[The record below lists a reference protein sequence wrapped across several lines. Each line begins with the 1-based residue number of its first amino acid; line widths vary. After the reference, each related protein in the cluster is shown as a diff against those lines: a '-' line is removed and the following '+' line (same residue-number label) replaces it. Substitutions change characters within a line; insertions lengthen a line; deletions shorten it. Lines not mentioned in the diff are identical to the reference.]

1 MPISRVAEAGTG
13 DSASGLARSL
23 HPERAMSTLRT
34 DDCGIVT
41 ACPSCGKKNRI
52 AFSRVDQPA
61 RCAECHKDLPST
73 AEPVDV
79 GTSAQFDAL
88 VADSPLP
95 VLVDFWAAWCGPC
108 RMVAPQIAEV
118 AKRNGGR
125 MVVAKVDTDAVQD
138 LAARMGIK
146 SIPTLAVFAK
156 GKEAARTAGAMMA
169 DNIEAFV
176 QQAIR

>member
-1 MPISRVAEAGTG
+1 
-13 DSASGLARSL
+13 
-23 HPERAMSTLRT
+23 MSTLRT
-34 DDCGIVT
+34 DDRGIVL

-52 AFSRVDQPA
+52 AFGRLNQPA
-61 RCAECHKDLPST
+61 RCAECHTDLPAP
-73 AEPVDV
+73 AEPIDV
-79 GTSAQFDAL
+79 ATSAQFDAL
-88 VADSPLP
+88 VAESPVP

-146 SIPTLAVFAK
+146 SIPTLAVFTN
-156 GKEAARTAGAMMA
+156 GKEASRAAGAMMA

>member
-1 MPISRVAEAGTG
+1 
-13 DSASGLARSL
+13 
-23 HPERAMSTLRT
+23 MSTLRT
-34 DDCGIVT
+34 DDLGIVT
-41 ACPSCGKKNRI
+41 PCRSCGKNNRI
-52 AFSRVDQPA
+52 AFGRLNQPA
-61 RCAECHKDLPST
+61 RCAECHADLPST
-73 AEPVDV
+73 AEPVEV
-79 GTSAQFDAL
+79 ATSAQFDAL
-88 VADSPLP
+88 VAGSPVP

-108 RMVAPQIAEV
+108 RMVAPQVAEV
-118 AKRNGGR
+118 ARRHGGTL
-125 MVVAKVDTDAVQD
+125 VVAKVDTDAVQD

>member
-1 MPISRVAEAGTG
+1 
-13 DSASGLARSL
+13 
-23 HPERAMSTLRT
+23 MSTLQT
-34 DDCGIVT
+34 DDRGIVI

-52 AFSRVDQPA
+52 AFGLVDQSA
-61 RCAECHKDLPST
+61 RCAECHKDLPSP

-88 VADSPLP
+88 VAGSPVP

-118 AKRNGGR
+118 ARRNSGK

-138 LAARMGIK
+138 LAARMGIR
-146 SIPTLAVFAK
+146 SIPTLAVFTN
-156 GKEAARTAGAMMA
+156 GKEASRASGAMMA

-176 QQAIR
+176 QQAVR

>member
-1 MPISRVAEAGTG
+1 M
-13 DSASGLARSL
+13 AS
-23 HPERAMSTLRT
+23 LRT
-34 DDCGIVT
+34 DDRGIVL
-41 ACPSCGKKNRI
+41 ACPSCGKENRI
-52 AFSRVDQPA
+52 AFDRLNMPA
-61 RCAECHKDLPST
+61 RCAECHTDLPSP
-73 AEPVDV
+73 AEPVEV

-88 VADSPLP
+88 VAGSPLP

-118 AKRNGGR
+118 ARRNGGK

-146 SIPTLAVFAK
+146 SIPTLAVFAN
-156 GKEAARTAGAMMA
+156 GKEASRAAGAMMA
-169 DNIEAFV
+169 DSIEAFV

>member
-1 MPISRVAEAGTG
+1 MA
-13 DSASGLARSL
+13 
-23 HPERAMSTLRT
+23 TLRT
-34 DDCGIVT
+34 DELGVVI
-41 ACPSCGKKNRI
+41 ACPSCSKKNRI
-52 AFSRVDQPA
+52 AFGRINQSA
-61 RCAECHKDLPST
+61 RCAECHTDLPSP
-73 AEPVDV
+73 AEPVEV
-79 GTSAQFDAL
+79 ATSAQFDAM
-88 VADSPLP
+88 VAGSPVP

-118 AKRNGGR
+118 ARRRGGTLL
-125 MVVAKVDTDAVQD
+125 VAKVDTDAVQD

-169 DNIEAFV
+169 DSIEAFV

>member
-1 MPISRVAEAGTG
+1 
-13 DSASGLARSL
+13 
-23 HPERAMSTLRT
+23 MSTLRT
-34 DDCGIVT
+34 DDRGIVI

-52 AFSRVDQPA
+52 AFDRVNQAA
-61 RCAECHKDLPST
+61 RCGQCHTALPPP

-79 GTSAQFDAL
+79 ATLAQFDAL
-88 VADSPLP
+88 VAKSPLP

-108 RMVAPQIAEV
+108 RTVAPQIVEV
-118 AKRNGGR
+118 AKRNGGKL
-125 MVVAKVDTDAVQD
+125 VVAKVDTDAVQD

-146 SIPTLAVFAK
+146 SIPTLAVFAN
-156 GKEAARTAGAMMA
+156 GKEVARTAGAMMA

>member
-1 MPISRVAEAGTG
+1 
-13 DSASGLARSL
+13 
-23 HPERAMSTLRT
+23 MSTLRT
-34 DDCGIVT
+34 DDLGIVT
-41 ACPSCGKKNRI
+41 PCRSCGKNNRI
-52 AFSRVDQPA
+52 AFGRLNQPA
-61 RCAECHKDLPST
+61 RCAECHADLPST

-79 GTSAQFDAL
+79 ATSAQFDAL
-88 VADSPLP
+88 VAGSPVP

-108 RMVAPQIAEV
+108 RMVAPQVAEV
-118 AKRNGGR
+118 ARRHGGTL
-125 MVVAKVDTDAVQD
+125 VVAKVDTDAVQD

>member
-1 MPISRVAEAGTG
+1 MA
-13 DSASGLARSL
+13 
-23 HPERAMSTLRT
+23 TLRT
-34 DDCGIVT
+34 DDRGIVT

-52 AFSRVDQPA
+52 AFDRVNQTA
-61 RCAECHKDLPST
+61 RCAECHHDLPSP

-79 GTSAQFDAL
+79 TTSQQFDAL
-88 VADSPLP
+88 VAGSPVP

-118 AKRNGGR
+118 AKRNGGTL
-125 MVVAKVDTDAVQD
+125 VVAKVDTDAVQD
-138 LAARMGIK
+138 LAARMGIR
-146 SIPTLAVFAK
+146 SIPTLAVFAN
-156 GKEAARTAGAMMA
+156 GKEAARAAGAMMA

>member
-1 MPISRVAEAGTG
+1 MTTLKT
-13 DSASGLARSL
+13 DAR
-23 HPERAMSTLRT
+23 
-34 DDCGIVT
+34 GIVI

-52 AFSRVDQPA
+52 AFGRVDQSA
-61 RCAECHKDLPST
+61 RCAECHTDLPSP

-88 VADSPLP
+88 VADSPVP

-118 AKRNGGR
+118 ARRNGGK

-138 LAARMGIK
+138 LAARMGIR
-146 SIPTLAVFAK
+146 SIPTLAVFTN
-156 GKEAARTAGAMMA
+156 GKEASRAAGAMMA
-169 DNIEAFV
+169 DSIEAFV

>member
-1 MPISRVAEAGTG
+1 
-13 DSASGLARSL
+13 
-23 HPERAMSTLRT
+23 MSTLRT
-34 DDCGIVT
+34 DDLGIVV
-41 ACPSCGKKNRI
+41 ACPSCEKKNRI
-52 AFSRVDQPA
+52 AFDRVNQTA
-61 RCAECHKDLPST
+61 RCAECHKDLPLP

-79 GTSAQFDAL
+79 GTAAQFDAL
-88 VADSPLP
+88 VAGSPLP

-118 AKRNGGR
+118 AKRNGGK

-138 LAARMGIK
+138 LAARMGIR
-146 SIPTLAVFAK
+146 SIPTLAVFSN
-156 GKEAARTAGAMMA
+156 GKEASRASGAMMA

>member
-1 MPISRVAEAGTG
+1 MA
-13 DSASGLARSL
+13 
-23 HPERAMSTLRT
+23 TLKT
-34 DDCGIVT
+34 DDRGIVT

-52 AFSRVDQPA
+52 AFGRVNQPV
-61 RCAECHKDLPST
+61 RCAECHKDLPSP

-79 GTSAQFDAL
+79 GSAAQFDAL
-88 VADSPLP
+88 VAGSPLP

-118 AKRNGGR
+118 AKRNGGK

-138 LAARMGIK
+138 LAARMGIR
-146 SIPTLAVFAK
+146 SIPTLAVFAN
-156 GKEAARTAGAMMA
+156 GKEASRAAGAMMA
-169 DNIEAFV
+169 DSIEAFV

>member
-1 MPISRVAEAGTG
+1 
-13 DSASGLARSL
+13 
-23 HPERAMSTLRT
+23 MSSLRT
-34 DDCGIVT
+34 DDRGIVT
-41 ACPSCGKKNRI
+41 PCPSCGKKNRI
-52 AFSRVDQPA
+52 AFGLVNRPA
-61 RCAECHKDLPST
+61 RCAQCQTALPSP
-73 AEPVDV
+73 AEPVEV
-79 GTSAQFDAL
+79 ATSAQFDAL
-88 VADSPLP
+88 VAGSPVP

-118 AKRNGGR
+118 ARRHGGTL
-125 MVVAKVDTDAVQD
+125 VVAKVDTDAVQD